1 MAKKVKVAAIQMRVT
16 LSPKKNLERLLFFLE
31 KAAKNKVDIACFP
44 EDCILEHPFQTK
56 RKDDSLK
63 EIQRMCKKL
72 KIHCIFGTYIKE
84 KNKFLNCAF
93 LIDDKGE
100 IKYRYEKIHL
110 WKGDKKEGVSHGRQD
125 IPIKT
130 KFGKIGIIICYDIN
144 FPELIKKLA
153 KGGAWIVFCPTFDV
167 LTKKEKRDLKRYKK
181 IFSLAAPAIKSF
193 ENEVFIVVADVYT
206 KPKIATGVSVICSP
220 RQYKILKKIDNKEGM
235 IMADLNPNEVKKMRK
250 EEDLL
255 KY

>member
-1 MAKKVKVAAIQMRVT
+1 MAKKVKVAAVQMRVT
-16 LSPKKNLERLLFFLE
+16 LSPRKNLERLLFFLK
-31 KAAKNKVDIACFP
+31 KAAKQKVDIACFP

-56 RKDDSLK
+56 EKDNSLEEIRKA
-63 EIQRMCKKL
+63 CKRL
-72 KIHCIFGTYIKE
+72 KIHCIYGTYVKE
-84 KNKFLNCAF
+84 KKKFLNCAF
-93 LIDDKGE
+93 LIDNNGK

-110 WKGDKKEGVSHGRQD
+110 WKGDVKEKVSRGRQD

-130 KFGKIGIIICYDIN
+130 KFGKIGIVICYDIN

-167 LTKKEKRDLKRYKK
+167 LTKKEKKNIKRYKK
-181 IFSLAAPAIKSF
+181 VFSFGAPVVKAF

-206 KPKIATGVSVICSP
+206 KPKIATGASVICSP
-220 RQYKILKKIDNKEGM
+220 YQYKIMKKIENKEGM
-235 IMADLNPNEVKKMRK
+235 IVADLNPNEVKIMRK
-250 EEDLL
+250 KEDLL